1 MISETKLYC
10 SFPEAQFYMESYSQ
24 TFRLDR
30 TDEGGGIMLYVWEE
44 IPSKLIQ
51 LAYCKPDTE
60 YFLVNVNL
68 RRKKWL
74 LVCSYNCHKTL
85 ARDSLDCI
93 IKEID
98 SLSTKYKTNI
108 LLLGDFKS
116 KPTEEAM
123 TTFC

>member
-1 MISETKLYC
+1 MRHNFIWNLTLKL
-10 SFPEAQFYMESYSQ
+10 SSLIE
-24 TFRLDR
+24 LN
-30 TDEGGGIMLYVWEE
+30 VWEE

-74 LVCSYNCHKTL
+74 LVCNYNSHKTL
-85 ARDSLDCI
+85 VRDSLECI
-93 IKEID
+93 SKEID
-98 SLSTKYKTNI
+98 SLSTKYNNI